1 MTPTVNVCLVNF
13 PCRGEE
19 MVVPNEDNSYTVIIN
34 SRLSKEKQ
42 LAAWER
48 NHQFYEDTGND
59 CEKYDVQQI
68 EAEAHN

>member
-34 SRLSKEKQ
+34 SRLSREKQ
-42 LAAWER
+42 LAAYVHAMKHITE
-48 NHQFYEDTGND
+48 ND
-59 CEKYDVQQI
+59 FEKFDVQEI
-68 EAEAHN
+68 ESDTHGI

>member
-34 SRLSKEKQ
+34 SRLSREKQ
-42 LAAWER
+42 LAAYM
-48 NHQFYEDTGND
+48 HAMKHISGND
-59 CEKYDVQQI
+59 FEKFDVQQI

>member
-1 MTPTVNVCLVNF
+1 MTPAVNVCLVDF

-42 LAAWER
+42 MEAYMHAMR
-48 NHQFYEDTGND
+48 HITGND
-59 CEKYDVQQI
+59 FEKFDVQQI
-68 EAEAHN
+68 ESEAHAK

>member
-42 LAAWER
+42 MAAYM
-48 NHQFYEDTGND
+48 HAMKHISGND
-59 CEKYDVQQI
+59 FEKYDVQQI